1 MAGDRLTKIRIQG
14 LRSLEDVT
22 LELDGLTVLIG
33 ENGSGKST
41 ILEAFE
47 LLRKASQ
54 TNFLSDFSNVH
65 GGVAALLRS
74 GSSELTVGV
83 EAVCGEHKLQYELTI
98 ARDRDWGVI
107 HRESLVSVSAD
118 PQEPPAQLIVRTR
131 ERSRALDQ
139 RQGLLVEVGVGSD
152 HTVLA
157 SLASW
162 PNQRAIQRMN
172 QLLSNIDVQLP
183 AETRPLWVCRER
195 KWASPLRESSM
206 IQPAPRLARLGDN
219 LANCFHAL
227 KNEYSSDH
235 WTETMELVRLGL
247 GNDIRNVNT
256 ISGGAGGAISLA
268 LEVRGSPGPITST
281 ALSDGQLAY
290 LAFVAFSRLDTPRSI
305 VGFDEPELHLHPALL
320 MRVLAGLESMA
331 EKVPVV
337 LATHSDRLLDA
348 LQHPE
353 RSVVLCTLD
362 QERRTELRRPDAAKL
377 ASWLARYRGLG
388 ELRAEGYADLVMK
401 EPS

>member
-14 LRSLEDVT
+14 LRSLDDVT

-54 TNFLSDFSNVH
+54 RNFLQEVTSIH
-65 GGVAALLRS
+65 GGIGALLRL
-74 GSSELTVGV
+74 GSAQLTFCVDADGDGGPLRYELTV
-83 EAVCGEHKLQYELTI
+83 
-98 ARDRDWGVI
+98 ARDRAWAVI
-107 HRESLVSVSAD
+107 LRETLDVGPLLGQVEPLHAIRRTAQRVEIFDQAQGKLVDGPVSSDETTLSLLSA
-118 PQEPPAQLIVRTR
+118 
-131 ERSRALDQ
+131 
-139 RQGLLVEVGVGSD
+139 
-152 HTVLA
+152 
-157 SLASW
+157 W
-162 PNQRAIQRMN
+162 PNQRAIQRMS
-172 QLLSNIDVQLP
+172 QLLSSIDVQLP

-290 LAFVAFSRLDTPRSI
+290 LAFVAFSRLDTPRSL